1 MTAPRYLTEPAPVAA
16 VPVDKM
22 YLWIVAIEQLKNL
35 YVERK
40 KMWERHG
47 VAVSGT
53 DPTAD
58 SIDEML
64 MFLRMSCSDYMDWMG
79 MSSEFIDHYIKPRG
93 GDA

>member
-1 MTAPRYLTEPAPVAA
+1 
-16 VPVDKM
+16 
-22 YLWIVAIEQLKNL
+22 
-35 YVERK
+35 
-40 KMWERHG
+40 MWERHG

-64 MFLRMSCSDYMDWMG
+64 MFLRMSCSDYMDWIG